1 MRHMRHKNLNY
12 EAEMPSTFLAIKSTI
27 YLNMLLFLPKRHITN
42 NSRMA
47 LFMRDEFL
55 FQSDDHCKYFQNK
68 NTHTMLCVC
77 LNNKCFCLQMLNT
90 TH

>member
-1 MRHMRHKNLNY
+1 MRHMRHKNSNY
-12 EAEMPSTFLAIKSTI
+12 ETEMPSTFLTI
-27 YLNMLLFLPKRHITN
+27 YLNKLLFLLKRHITN
-42 NSRMA
+42 NKRMT
-47 LFMRDEFL
+47 LFIRDEFL
-55 FQSDDHCKYFQNK
+55 LQSDDHCKYFQNK